1 MSIGE
6 LSWAAI
12 LIYGAGAVGLLL
24 FFAVSGGVLTYVFRK
39 LFADFGQ
46 RLGPNR
52 VGPFGALQ
60 FLADGVKLVAKE
72 DIIPAR
78 VERWGFRL
86 APYLTFVPAV
96 LAFSPLPFGERL
108 ILTDVRV
115 SLLLIFALAALTPL
129 GEILAGWASSNNYS
143 LIGALRAGAMDVAY
157 EIPLLLAALSVMI
170 LAGSSRTVEIVEAQ
184 RGLWFFVLQLPGLF
198 VFLLAL
204 IGKVGVLPFDLPEA
218 ESELV
223 AGYVTEYSG
232 MRFALFF
239 LTMFAN
245 VFFIAALA
253 VTLYFGGWL
262 GPFGLDLPRA
272 ISFIW
277 FFLKAGALVF
287 FIFWVWNSLP
297 RVRIDQFL
305 SLNWKLLLPLSLGN
319 LALTAALVMAGVL
332 Q

>member
-1 MSIGE
+1 MSETQLMIYTLGALALIGVV
-6 LSWAAI
+6 
-12 LIYGAGAVGLLL
+12 AGGGGL
-24 FFAVSGGVLTYVFRK
+24 LTYVFRK

-52 VGPFGALQ
+52 LGPYGFFQ
-60 FLADGVKLVAKE
+60 FIADGLKLVAKE

-96 LAFSPLPFGERL
+96 LAFSPLPFGNGL

-115 SLLLIFALAALTPL
+115 GLVLIFALAALAPL
-129 GEILAGWASSNNYS
+129 GEVVAGWASNNKYAM
-143 LIGALRAGAMDVAY
+143 LGGLRAAAMDVSY
-157 EIPLLLAALSVMI
+157 EIPLLISAVAVML
-170 LAGSSRTVEIVEAQ
+170 LAGSASTQEIVTRQ
-184 RGLWFFVLQLPGLF
+184 RELWFFVTQMLGLF
-198 VFLLAL
+198 VFLVAL

-232 MRFALFF
+232 MRFAFFF

-245 VFFIAALA
+245 VFFIAALT

-262 GPFGLDLPRA
+262 GPFGLDLPPA
-272 ISFIW
+272 LSFIW
-277 FFLKAGALVF
+277 FFLKSGVLVF
-287 FIFWVWNSLP
+287 VVFWIWNSLP

-305 SLNWKLLLPLSLGN
+305 NINWKLLLPLSLLN
-319 LALTAALVMAGVL
+319 LVITGLLVALGVVR
-332 Q
+332 

>member
-1 MSIGE
+1 V
-6 LSWAAI
+6 SWTSV
-12 LIYGAGAVGLLL
+12 LIYAVGALALLL
-24 FFAVSGGVLTYVFRK
+24 LVTGIGGFFTYVFRK

-72 DIIPAR
+72 DVIPAK
-78 VERWGFRL
+78 VEQWGFRI

-108 ILTDVRV
+108 VLADVRLG
-115 SLLLIFALAALTPL
+115 LLLVFAMGALTPL
-129 GEILAGWASSNNYS
+129 GEIVAGWASNNKYS
-143 LIGALRAGAMDVAY
+143 LLGALRAGAMDIAY
-157 EIPLLLAALSVMI
+157 EIPLLLSAVSVI
-170 LAGSSRTVEIVEAQ
+170 LLAGSTDTSEIVTAQ
-184 RGLWFFVLQLPGLF
+184 RGLWFFLPQLLGLF
-198 VFLLAL
+198 VFLVTL
-204 IGKVGVLPFDLPEA
+204 IGKVGVLPFDLAEA

-223 AGYVTEYSG
+223 SGYVTEYSG
-232 MRFALFF
+232 MRFGLFF

-262 GPFGLDLPRA
+262 GPFGLDLPPA

-277 FFLKAGALVF
+277 FFAKASLLVF
-287 FIFWVWNSLP
+287 FVFWVWNSLP

-305 SLNWKLLLPLSLGN
+305 NMSWKLLLPLSLVN
-319 LALTAALVMAGVL
+319 LVLTAVLVTTGVL
-332 Q
+332 K

>member
-1 MSIGE
+1 MSWTSG
-6 LSWAAI
+6 
-12 LIYGAGAVGLLL
+12 LIYAVGALGLLL
-24 FFAVSGGVLTYVFRK
+24 FVAGSGGVLTYVFRK

-52 VGPFGALQ
+52 VGPFGVLQ

-72 DIIPAR
+72 DVIPAR
-78 VERWGFRL
+78 AERWGFRL

-96 LAFSPLPFGERL
+96 LAFSPLPFGEGL

-115 SLLLIFALAALTPL
+115 GLLLIFALAALTPL
-129 GEILAGWASSNNYS
+129 GELVAGWASNNSYS

-157 EIPLLLAALSVMI
+157 EVPLLLSALAVMI
-170 LAGSSRTVEIVEAQ
+170 LAGSSSTREIVEAQ
-184 RGLWFFVLQLPGLF
+184 RGLWFFLPQLLGLF
-198 VFLLAL
+198 VFLLTL

-232 MRFALFF
+232 MRFAFFF

-262 GPFGLDLPRA
+262 GPFGLDLPPA
-272 ISFIW
+272 LSFIW
-277 FFLKAGALVF
+277 FFLKAGLLIFLVF
-287 FIFWVWNSLP
+287 WAWNSLP

-305 SLNWKLLLPLSLGN
+305 NLNWKLLFPLSLAN
-319 LALTAALVMAGVL
+319 LGLTAILVATGVL
-332 Q
+332 